1 MRKKLLFVM
10 FFLTFQL
17 ITAQSDTTVTLNLQ
31 NTPVTEALEEI
42 ERQTGLHFFF
52 IEEWVSERTISGN
65 FEQVAVEKVLD
76 QIFENTLINFFFMQG
91 ERVVLIRN
99 VLIYDELPEG
109 YFEIHNAVVQ
119 ANESE
124 EEEAAPIFSGA
135 RKASESKEVGTVRIG
150 KETGENRRKHFTLR
164 GKITDKETGDPLSGV
179 ALVVAGKQNLGAV
192 TDVDGNYEIK
202 LPAGENILETKSIM
216 TESYKKRVIVFND
229 GQMDIALGESLEM
242 LGEVMLDANAR
253 NNVKEANTGVEQI
266 NVREIKNIPLVLGE
280 RDILKVATTL
290 PGISTAG
297 EGSSGF
303 NVRGGKADQ
312 NLILL
317 DDAVIYN
324 PSHFFGLFSALNPF
338 TSGDVKIYKG
348 NMPAEYGGRLSS
360 VFDIRTRD
368 ASTQKFGGEASIGP
382 VTGNLTLEMPVIKDK
397 AGLLVGGRSTYSDWI
412 LRSLDE
418 ESLNNSTATFFDVIA
433 KYNHII
439 NNKNEFEATGYFS
452 RDKFSITSDSL
463 YSYNN
468 RLVTLRYNRSLNE
481 KNRGSIILSN
491 SDYQFNIDYEGYLGN
506 NNFSSGYRINETELK
521 INLTHLYSAAHRFD
535 YGVSSKLYMVSPGDV
550 KPLDEES
557 VVQALSIPQEK
568 GLESAAYFTDNFTVN
583 EKLLINTGVRYS
595 FYAAIGEGTVNVYEK
610 GVPKSE
616 ASLIDREEYG
626 ANEVMATYGGL
637 EGRISAR
644 YYLLPN
650 LSAKA
655 SFNNTYQYIHTLT
668 NNTTMS
674 PTDTY
679 KLSDANIEPQRGNQ
693 YSLGL
698 YKNFESNLYELSV
711 EGYYKTTRN
720 TLDFKVGAQL
730 FLNEDIE
737 TEVLQGE
744 GRAYGF
750 ELLLKK
756 SRGALNGWV
765 GYSYNRSLLKLD
777 GNFNEEQVNNGEY
790 FPSNFDKPHD
800 FSFVGNYKM
809 TKRFS
814 FSANFVY
821 QTGRPVTFPVGKY
834 EFNGSEYVHYSDR
847 NEFRIPDY
855 YRLDLSLNI
864 EGNHK
869 IAKLAHSFWNISVYN
884 VLGRNNPYSVFFIT
898 EGGEVKALQSSIFSI
913 PVPTITYNLKF

>member
-1 MRKKLLFVM
+1 MRRKLLLMM
-10 FFLTFQL
+10 FLLTFQL
-17 ITAQSDTTVTLNLQ
+17 ITAQSDTSVTLNLQ
-31 NTPVTEALEEI
+31 NTPVPDALEEI

-52 IEEWVSERTISGN
+52 IEEWVSDLTISGN
-65 FEQVAVEKVLD
+65 FEQVAVEKVLE
-76 QIFENTLINFFFMQG
+76 QIFENTLINYFFMQG

-99 VLIYDELPEG
+99 VLIYGELPEG
-109 YFEIHNAVVQ
+109 YFEIQNAVVQ
-119 ANESE
+119 AYESE
-124 EEEAAPIFSGA
+124 EEATPVFSGA
-135 RKASESKEVGTVRIG
+135 KKASESKELGTVRIG
-150 KETGENRRKHFTLR
+150 KETRENRRKFFTLS

-179 ALVVAGKQNLGAV
+179 ALVVEGKPNLGAV
-192 TDVDGNYEIK
+192 TDVEGNYEIR
-202 LPAGENILETKSIM
+202 LPAGENILESKSIM

-253 NNVKEANTGVEQI
+253 SNVKEANTGVEQI

-397 AGLLVGGRSTYSDWI
+397 AGLMVGGRSTYSDWI

-418 ESLNNSTATFFDVIA
+418 ESLKNSTATFFDVIA

-463 YSYNN
+463 FSYNN
-468 RLVTLRYNRSLNE
+468 RLATLRYNRSLNE

-491 SDYQFNIDYEGYLGN
+491 SDYQFNIDYAGYLGN

-535 YGVSSKLYMVSPGDV
+535 YGVSSKLYIVSPGDV
-550 KPLDEES
+550 EPLDEES

-568 GLESAAYFTDNFTVN
+568 GVESAAYFTDNFTVN

-595 FYAAIGEGTVNVYEK
+595 FYAAVGEGIVNVYEK

-626 ANEVMATYGGL
+626 ANEVMETYGGL

-644 YYLLPN
+644 YFLLPN

-693 YSLGL
+693 YTLGL
-698 YKNFESNLYELSV
+698 YKNFDSNLYELSV

-737 TEVLQGE
+737 TEVLQGK
-744 GRAYGF
+744 GRAYGIEF
-750 ELLLKK
+750 LLKK

-777 GNFNEEQVNNGEY
+777 GDFNEEQVNGGEY

-834 EFNGSEYVHYSDR
+834 IFNGSEYVHYSDR